1 VPASVKPET
10 NAVLTTSSLPLRCSL
25 LLVLG
30 FAAQLPAHAQTPAIQ
45 GVTDSATYGPR
56 VAPGSLASIF
66 GSNLAAQTESAANFP
81 LPTSLGGATVTIGRV
96 TAPLLY
102 VSATQIN
109 FQVPS
114 SLSAGISSLVVNG
127 PGGAS
132 SSFSVTITASAPG
145 IYQYGVNRAVAQN
158 QNSALNASSTP
169 AASGS
174 VITVYMTGI
183 GAVNHSVTDGQPTPT
198 SPTSMANAS
207 ATATIGAAS
216 ATVQF
221 IGLTPGFAG
230 LAQANIQVPSL
241 PAGDYPLVIT
251 VGGFVSTSAV
261 VSVSGQGTYTSPLTL
276 TGSAAFSNSSYSN
289 VALFDN
295 IAYVCGANQI
305 VMVDVTNPA
314 SPNVLG
320 NFGSAQLNGAG
331 DRCAINTTVATPY
344 LVATV
349 GNNVKPESFAVW
361 SLSNP
366 KSPTLLTVASTPY
379 AHLENLT
386 FSGNIAYVTTSYI
399 TYNTRNAQIT
409 TQSGMLLV
417 FDFTTP
423 SHPVFV
429 SMLQTATAN
438 LMPDSEV
445 VDQIY
450 VYIASSTATGSSTNG
465 TGILNAVNISTPG
478 TPVLL
483 NQVPVTQAA
492 ILLSFD
498 ISGSTLLAAGNTTGQ
513 RNPGTP
519 DFDFTGNLTLTT
531 MSLANPVTPVVE
543 GTLVT
548 GLQVNGTF
556 NLAGFS
562 NGVFALV
569 NNPPSTD
576 NFGPTAL
583 MIADCRTPTNILLYP
598 FQTQFGLSG
607 ILTTSNGYLLA
618 ATSLGLNIYQLQL

>member
-1 VPASVKPET
+1 VPVSPKPET
-10 NAVLTTSSLPLRCSL
+10 NAILTTSSLPLRFSL
-25 LLVLG
+25 LLILG
-30 FAAQLPAHAQTPAIQ
+30 FAGLPALAQTPTIQ

-66 GSNLAAQTESAANFP
+66 GTNLAAQTESAANFP
-81 LPTSLGGATVTIGRV
+81 LPTSLGGATVTIGSV

-102 VSATQIN
+102 ASATQIN

-114 SLSAGISSLVVNG
+114 SLSAGTSSLVVNG

-132 SSFSVTITASAPG
+132 SSFSVTIATSAPG

-158 QNSALNASSTP
+158 QNGALNASSTP

-183 GAVNHSVTDGQPTPT
+183 GAVSSAVTDGQPTPT
-198 SPTSMANAS
+198 SPTSKAAAS
-207 ATATIGAAS
+207 FTATIGAAS

-221 IGLTPGFAG
+221 LGLTPGFAG
-230 LAQANIQVPSL
+230 LAQANILVPTL
-241 PAGDYPLVIT
+241 PSGDYPLVIT

-261 VSVSGQGTYTSPLTL
+261 VSVSGSGTYTSPLTL
-276 TGSAAFSNSSYSN
+276 AGSAAFSNSTFSN
-289 VALFDN
+289 VALFDD
-295 IAYVCGANQI
+295 IAYVCGASQI

-320 NFGSAQLNGAG
+320 SFGSAQLNGTG
-331 DRCAINTTVATPY
+331 NRCALNTTVATPY
-344 LVATV
+344 LVVTV
-349 GNNVKPESFAVW
+349 GNSVNPESFAVW

-366 KSPTLLTVASTPY
+366 KSPTFLTVASTPY
-379 AHLENLT
+379 SHMENMT

-399 TYNTRNAQIT
+399 TYLTSNAQIT
-409 TQSGMLLV
+409 TQSGVLLV
-417 FDFTTP
+417 FDFTNP
-423 SHPVFV
+423 SRPVFV
-429 SMLQTATAN
+429 TMLQTSTEN

-478 TPVLL
+478 APILI
-483 NQVPVTQAA
+483 NQVQVTQAA

-498 ISGSTLLAAGNTTGQ
+498 VSGTTLLAAGNTNGQ
-513 RNPGTP
+513 RNPGKP

-531 MSLANPVTPVVE
+531 MDLTNPVTPVVV

-556 NLAGFS
+556 NLAGFN

-569 NNPPSTD
+569 NNPPTTD
-576 NFGPTAL
+576 NFGPNTL
-583 MIADCRTPTNILLYP
+583 LIADCRTATNILLYP

-607 ILTTSNGYLLA
+607 ILTTTNGYLLA
-618 ATSLGLNIYQLQL
+618 PTALGLNVYQLQL